1 MLNFKGKT
9 VLITGATGGIGKG
22 ICKLFQKQGAQLAI
36 VGRDASKLEDFR
48 KTELPDGD
56 VKIYA
61 VDLSDENNIAGLAAK
76 VEEDCGKIDILINNA
91 GITKDNLS
99 LKISTES
106 WHKVLDTNLTSS
118 FLLSKAVLPIML
130 KRRYGRIINM
140 TSIVGVIGNAGQSN
154 YAASK
159 AGLIGMSK
167 SMALE
172 VASRGITINCLA
184 PGFIKTPMTDVLPD
198 KAKEKLLDDIPMSKM
213 GTPEDIANAAVF
225 LASDEAGYITGQTIH
240 VNGGMAMI

>member
-36 VGRDASKLEDFR
+36 VGRDAAKLEEFR
-48 KTELPDGD
+48 KAELPDGD
-56 VKIYA
+56 VKTYA

-76 VEEDCGKIDILINNA
+76 VEEDCGKIDVLINNA

-184 PGFIKTPMTDVLPD
+184 PGFIKTSMTDVLPD
-198 KAKEKLLDDIPMSKM
+198 KAKEKLLEDIPMSKM
-213 GTPEDIANAAVF
+213 GMPEDVANAVVF

>member
-1 MLNFKGKT
+1 MLDFHGKI
-9 VLITGATGGIGKG
+9 VLITGATGGIGRG
-22 ICKLFQKQGAQLAI
+22 ICKLFQQQGAELAI
-36 VGRDASKLEDFR
+36 VGRDKAKLEAFR
-48 KTELPDGD
+48 QSELPDG
-56 VKIYA
+56 VVRTYA
-61 VDLSDENNIAGLAAK
+61 ADLSEESNIVKLVAQ
-76 VEEDCGKIDILINNA
+76 VEEHCGKIDVLINNA

-99 LKISTES
+99 LKISSEA

-118 FLLSKAVLPIML
+118 FLLSKAVLPGML
-130 KRRYGRIINM
+130 KHRFGRIINM
-140 TSIVGVIGNAGQSN
+140 TSVVGVVGNVGQSN

-184 PGFIKTPMTDVLPD
+184 PGFIKTPMTDVLSD
-198 KAKEKLLDDIPMSKM
+198 KAKEKVLENIPMAKM
-213 GTPEDIANAAVF
+213 GTPDDVANAAVF

>member
-22 ICKLFQKQGAQLAI
+22 ICKLFQQQGAQLAI
-36 VGRDASKLEDFR
+36 VGRDEAKLDAFR
-48 KTELPDGD
+48 KAELPNGD

-61 VDLSDENNIAGLAAK
+61 ADLSDENNIAELAAK
-76 VEEDCGKIDILINNA
+76 VEKDCGKIDVLINNA

-99 LKISTES
+99 LKISPES

-130 KRRYGRIINM
+130 KQRFGRIINM

-184 PGFIKTPMTDVLPD
+184 PGFIKTPMTDVLPE
-198 KAKEKLLDDIPMSKM
+198 KSKEKLLENIPMSKM
-213 GTPEDIANAAVF
+213 GTPEDVANAAVF

>member
-36 VGRDASKLEDFR
+36 VGRDAAKLEDFR

-198 KAKEKLLDDIPMSKM
+198 KAKEKLLEDIPMSKM

>member
-1 MLNFKGKT
+1 MLNFNGKT

-36 VGRDASKLEDFR
+36 VGRDAAKLEEFR
-48 KTELPDGD
+48 KTELPAGD

-198 KAKEKLLDDIPMSKM
+198 KAKERLLEDIPMSKM

>member
-1 MLNFKGKT
+1 MLDFHGKI
-9 VLITGATGGIGKG
+9 VLITGATGGIGRG
-22 ICKLFQKQGAQLAI
+22 ICKLFQQQGAELAI
-36 VGRDASKLEDFR
+36 VGRDKAKLEAFR
-48 KTELPDGD
+48 QSELPDG
-56 VKIYA
+56 VVRTYA
-61 VDLSDENNIAGLAAK
+61 ADLSEESNIAKLVAQ
-76 VEEDCGKIDILINNA
+76 VEEDCGKIDVLINNA

-99 LKISTES
+99 LKISSEA

-118 FLLSKAVLPIML
+118 FLLSKAVLPGML
-130 KRRYGRIINM
+130 KHRFGRIINM
-140 TSIVGVIGNAGQSN
+140 TSVVGVVGNAGQSN

-198 KAKEKLLDDIPMSKM
+198 KAKEKVLENIPMAYM
-213 GTPEDIANAAVF
+213 GTPEDVAHAALF

-240 VNGGMAMI
+240 VNGGMVMV

>member
-1 MLNFKGKT
+1 MLDFKGKT
-9 VLITGATGGIGKG
+9 VLITGATGGIGRG
-22 ICKLFQKQGAQLAI
+22 ICKLFQRQGAELAI
-36 VGRDASKLEDFR
+36 VGRDEAKLEDFR
-48 KTELPDGD
+48 KNELPDGV

-61 VDLSDENNIAGLAAK
+61 VDLSDENNIASLVAK
-76 VEEDCGKIDILINNA
+76 VEADCGKIDVLINNA

-99 LKISTES
+99 LKISSES

-118 FLLSKAVLPIML
+118 FLLSKAVLPGML
-130 KRRYGRIINM
+130 KHRFGRIINM

-184 PGFIKTPMTDVLPD
+184 PGFIKTPMTDVLPE
-198 KAKEKLLDDIPMSKM
+198 KAKEHLLETIPMAKM
-213 GTPEDIANAAVF
+213 GTPEDVANAAVF